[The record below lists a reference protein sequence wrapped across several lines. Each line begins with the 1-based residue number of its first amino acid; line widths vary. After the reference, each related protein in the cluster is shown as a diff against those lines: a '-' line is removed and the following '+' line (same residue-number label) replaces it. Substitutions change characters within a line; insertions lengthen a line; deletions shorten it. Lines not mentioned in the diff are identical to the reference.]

1 MNGGPNLISLF
12 IIGGVAGMS
21 AFGLYLGYKQIFN
34 NIDGPLISKKKQI
47 RLNEILSDLSD
58 SGFDAEKTLK
68 AHRNNENNRHNKQ
81 ERTRRRGHKNSSKNE
96 SSNESSNKLEEV
108 EGGIKKP
115 NESIIPEIDESLN
128 EVEQLQSKSLRLDRN
143 YPSLRLDRN
152 YPSLRLDRNSPS
164 QRLDRNYPSQ
174 RLDRN
179 YPSQRL
185 DRNSE
190 PKVLR
195 TSSSKEVDLLPK
207 ASIINIEK
215 DDLPKVMDKKKLS
228 TSNEEIESL
237 VGIPVTDG
245 INAQHLI
252 AEDTIR
258 TIDKKIPKGS
268 KKKKRCKKKKMSK
281 SKSKEV

>member
-143 YPSLRLDRN
+143 YPS
-152 YPSLRLDRNSPS
+152 
-164 QRLDRNYPSQ
+164 Q

>member
-34 NIDGPLISKKKQI
+34 NINGPLISKKKQI

-58 SGFDAEKTLK
+58 SVFDAEKTLK
-68 AHRNNENNRHNKQ
+68 AHRNNEKNRHNKH

-96 SSNESSNKLEEV
+96 SSNDSANKLEEV
-108 EGGIKKP
+108 GGEIKKQK
-115 NESIIPEIDESLN
+115 ESIIPEIEEPLN
-128 EVEQLQSKSLRLDRN
+128 ELEQLQSKSLRLDRN
-143 YPSLRLDRN
+143 S
-152 YPSLRLDRNSPS
+152 PSLRLDRNSPS
-164 QRLDRNYPSQ
+164 LRLDRNSPSLRLDRNYP
-174 RLDRN
+174 
-179 YPSQRL
+179 
-185 DRNSE
+185 
-190 PKVLR
+190 KILR

-215 DDLPKVMDKKKLS
+215 NDLPKVMEKKKLS

-258 TIDKKIPKGS
+258 TIDKKIPEGS

-281 SKSKEV
+281 SKEV